1 MRKNPCPTG
10 VVENSERIHARAA
23 HSMVLTPG
31 PAHDVPSEYS
41 LHRHLTGPG
50 CRDLFSG
57 SLPQPPDWFVSCHR
71 ELRGS
76 SLPTAVSIQSRS
88 CHHPSAHSHVCGTE
102 RRCVGSV
109 LALTRASSFSS
120 QQVSLTSLHRGG
132 HTGHLSPIHAPSSG
146 LSRKLFLPVCAS
158 LTLIILQLKDCLR
171 KPAAPC

>member
-1 MRKNPCPTG
+1 MYPQN
-10 VVENSERIHARAA
+10 
-23 HSMVLTPG
+23 TP
-31 PAHDVPSEYS
+31 

-88 CHHPSAHSHVCGTE
+88 CHHPSARSHVCGTE
-102 RRCVGSV
+102 RRRAGSV

-120 QQVSLTSLHRGG
+120 QQVSLTSLHRG

-146 LSRKLFLPVCAS
+146 LSRKLFLPVCVS
-158 LTLIILQLKDCLR
+158 LTLNHSSAQGLLEKARCTLLTGS
-171 KPAAPC
+171 APVLSHACFTCRDRVIFQHGSVSSSRL